1 MKFNELPFHESLKK
15 ALDKI
20 GYTELTPIQAKSIPF
35 AMEGHDLTGLAQT
48 GTGKT
53 MAFLLPTLHRLLS
66 AEEEEALPYALVL
79 APTRELT
86 IQIAEEAKKLL
97 EFTDLGVATIIGGTD
112 YKSQEQALGNKACII
127 VATPGRLIDFV
138 KNHGLSLESI
148 KVVILDEADR
158 MFDMGFVQDL
168 KYIFHKCKNRKQ
180 SLLFSA
186 TLSYEVVRLASRYL
200 NEPIEVHINPEKVIT
215 ERIDQTLLH
224 LGREEKLP
232 YLVNSLLNYPIEGLG
247 IIFTNYKMN
256 IPKIVSVLRKYG
268 ITATGLS
275 SELDQKKRIRL
286 LRDFKAG
293 KYKYLIATDV
303 ASRGIDIENIDVV
316 YNYDL
321 PQDAENYVHRI
332 GRTAR
337 AGRKGQSIG
346 FCSETDYTELERIEK
361 YLNSKIPVGEI
372 REEYLEF
379 PTGEFTPVFAD
390 EVIPGEK
397 KYQDREQR
405 GGRGGK
411 PRRGEE
417 PRRADRGG
425 RGGERGEHRSG
436 DKGRHKGKSE
446 GHHPPAKMSH
456 PSHNHGEAGEHH
468 KHPAKMTHHEFKH
481 GNHPKD
487 GKGKPHHKKHQPG
500 KSNQKSDP
508 RRNLFDI
515 NEVKQSKKQK
525 QSIWKRILSFFKK
538 D

>member
-1 MKFNELPFHESLKK
+1 MKFTELPLHELLHK
-15 ALDKI
+15 ALEKI
-20 GYTELTPIQAKSIPF
+20 GYIDLTPIQEKSIPF
-35 AMEGHDLTGLAQT
+35 AMEGKDVTGLAQT

-53 MAFLLPTLHRLLS
+53 MAFLVPTLHRLLNS
-66 AEEEEALPYALVL
+66 EEEEKLPYALVL

-86 IQIAEEAKKLL
+86 IQIGEEAKKLL
-97 EFTDLGVATIIGGTD
+97 QFTDYGVATIIGGTD
-112 YKSQEQALGNKACII
+112 YRSQEEALGNKACII

-138 KNHGLSLESI
+138 KNHGLSLDAV

-186 TLSYEVVRLASRYL
+186 TLSYEVVRLASKYL
-200 NEPIEVHINPEKVIT
+200 EDPIEVHINPEKVIT
-215 ERIDQTLLH
+215 ERIDQSLLH
-224 LGREEKLP
+224 LGRDEKLP
-232 YLVNSLLNYPIEGLG
+232 YLVNSLLNSSYEGLG

-256 IPKIVSVLRKYG
+256 IPRIVSSLRKYG

-337 AGRKGQSIG
+337 AGRKGSSIG
-346 FCSETDYTELERIEK
+346 LCSETDYTELERIEK
-361 YLNSKIPVGEI
+361 YLNSKLPVGEI
-372 REEYLEF
+372 NEAYLEF
-379 PTGEFTPVFAD
+379 PVGEFIPAFPEET
-390 EVIPGEK
+390 IPGERK
-397 KYQDREQR
+397 GQPHDRDRKGGRGDKQGR
-405 GGRGGK
+405 GGRDRDRKK
-411 PRRGEE
+411 PDH
-417 PRRADRGG
+417 P
-425 RGGERGEHRSG
+425 S
-436 DKGRHKGKSE
+436 
-446 GHHPPAKMSH
+446 HPPAKMSH
-456 PSHNHGEAGEHH
+456 HEHH
-468 KHPAKMTHHEFKH
+468 EHHARTEKTS
-481 GNHPKD
+481 GKD
-487 GKGKPHHKKHQPG
+487 SGKFSGQKRRDHKPQGQESKGKPKHHQ
-500 KSNQKSDP
+500 SNNQNHKQSQSSKVK
-508 RRNLFDI
+508 RNLFDI
-515 NEVKQSKKQK
+515 NDTKKSQQK
-525 QSIWKRILSFFKK
+525 KKSIWKRIISLFKK

>member
-1 MKFNELPFHESLKK
+1 MKFTELPFHESIQK

-20 GYTELTPIQAKSIPF
+20 GYSELTPIQTKAIPF
-35 AMEGHDLTGLAQT
+35 AMEGKDVTGLAQT

-66 AEEEEALPYALVL
+66 STEEEPLPYALVL

-86 IQIAEEAKKLL
+86 IQIGEEAKKLL
-97 EFTDLGVATIIGGTD
+97 QFTDFGVATIIGGTD
-112 YKSQEQALGNKACII
+112 YRSQEEALGNKACII

-138 KNHGLSLESI
+138 KNHGLSLDAI

-158 MFDMGFVQDL
+158 MFDMGFVMDL

-186 TLSYEVVRLASRYL
+186 TLSYEVVRLASKYL
-200 NEPIEVHINPEKVIT
+200 IDPIEVHINPEKVIT

-224 LGREEKLP
+224 LGRDEKLP

-256 IPKIVSVLRKYG
+256 IPKIVACLRNFG

-337 AGRKGQSIG
+337 AGRKGSSIG

-361 YLNSKIPVGEI
+361 YLNSKLPVAEVNDT
-372 REEYLEF
+372 YLEF
-379 PTGEFTPVFAD
+379 PKGEFTPVFP
-390 EVIPGEK
+390 EETIPGEK
-397 KYQDREQR
+397 KYQERDKRDKREKP
-405 GGRGGK
+405 GRG
-411 PRRGEE
+411 R
-417 PRRADRGG
+417 DR
-425 RGGERGEHRSG
+425 
-436 DKGRHKGKSE
+436 DKDRKKQ
-446 GHHPPAKMSH
+446 HPPAKMSH
-456 PSHNHGEAGEHH
+456 PQEGHPHPHPHAKSERPKQEEHRGPKKTSDKPGH
-468 KHPAKMTHHEFKH
+468 KTHKR
-481 GNHPKD
+481 KD
-487 GKGKPHHKKHQPG
+487 QNGQSQSQTPSQNAN
-500 KSNQKSDP
+500 SS
-508 RRNLFDI
+508 RRNLFDKDATRK
-515 NEVKQSKKQK
+515 ETQKKK
-525 QSIWKRILSFFKK
+525 SLWNKILSVFKK
-538 D
+538 S

>member
-1 MKFNELPFHESLKK
+1 MKFTELPFHESIQK

-20 GYTELTPIQAKSIPF
+20 GYSELTPIQTKAIPF
-35 AMEGHDLTGLAQT
+35 AMEGKDVTGLAQT

-66 AEEEEALPYALVL
+66 STEEEPLPYALVL

-86 IQIAEEAKKLL
+86 IQIGEEAKKLL
-97 EFTDLGVATIIGGTD
+97 QFTDYGVATIIGGTD
-112 YKSQEQALGNKACII
+112 YRSQEEALGNKACII

-138 KNHGLSLESI
+138 KNHGLSLDAI

-158 MFDMGFVQDL
+158 MFDMGFVMDL

-186 TLSYEVVRLASRYL
+186 TLSYEVVRLASKYL
-200 NEPIEVHINPEKVIT
+200 IDPIEVHINPEKVIT

-224 LGREEKLP
+224 LGRDEKLP

-256 IPKIVSVLRKYG
+256 IPKIVACLRKFG

-337 AGRKGQSIG
+337 AGRKGSSIG

-361 YLNSKIPVGEI
+361 YLNSKLPVADVNED
-372 REEYLEF
+372 YLVF
-379 PTGEFTPVFAD
+379 PKGDFTPVFP
-390 EVIPGEK
+390 EETIPGEK
-397 KYQDREQR
+397 KYQERDNRDKREKPGR
-405 GGRGGK
+405 GGR
-411 PRRGEE
+411 
-417 PRRADRGG
+417 DR
-425 RGGERGEHRSG
+425 
-436 DKGRHKGKSE
+436 DKDRKKQ
-446 GHHPPAKMSH
+446 HPPAKMSH
-456 PSHNHGEAGEHH
+456 PHEGHPHHLHSERPKSDEARGPRKTSDKPGQKAH
-468 KHPAKMTHHEFKH
+468 KHQ
-481 GNHPKD
+481 GQ
-487 GKGKPHHKKHQPG
+487 KPQHQNQN
-500 KSNQKSDP
+500 SNKNTNTNTA
-508 RRNLFDI
+508 RRNLFDKDATAQT
-515 NEVKQSKKQK
+515 NQKKK
-525 QSIWKRILSFFKK
+525 SLWKKIISVFKK
-538 D
+538 G

>member
-1 MKFNELPFHESLKK
+1 MKFTELSFHESIQK

-20 GYTELTPIQAKSIPF
+20 GYSELTPIQSKSIPF
-35 AMEGHDLTGLAQT
+35 AMEGKDVTGLAQT

-53 MAFLLPTLHRLLS
+53 MAFLLPTLHRLLTS
-66 AEEEEALPYALVL
+66 TDEETLPYALVL

-86 IQIAEEAKKLL
+86 IQIGEEAKKLL
-97 EFTDLGVATIIGGTD
+97 QFTDYGVATIIGGTD
-112 YKSQEQALGNKACII
+112 YRSQEEALGNKACII

-138 KNHGLSLESI
+138 KNHGLSLDAI
-148 KVVILDEADR
+148 RVVILDEADR
-158 MFDMGFVQDL
+158 MFDMGFVMDL

-186 TLSYEVVRLASRYL
+186 TLSYEVVRLASKYL
-200 NEPIEVHINPEKVIT
+200 IDPIEVHINPEKVIT

-224 LGREEKLP
+224 LGRDEKLP

-256 IPKIVSVLRKYG
+256 IPKIVACLRKFG

-337 AGRKGQSIG
+337 AGRKGSSIG

-361 YLNSKIPVGEI
+361 YLNSKLPVAEVN
-372 REEYLEF
+372 ESYLQF
-379 PTGEFTPVFAD
+379 PEGEFTAVFPE

-397 KYQDREQR
+397 KYQDRER
-405 GGRGGK
+405 RDKREKPGRG
-411 PRRGEE
+411 R
-417 PRRADRGG
+417 DRDKN
-425 RGGERGEHRSG
+425 RS
-436 DKGRHKGKSE
+436 KQ
-446 GHHPPAKMSH
+446 HPPAKMSH
-456 PSHNHGEAGEHH
+456 THEAHGHESSHSHSHAKSE
-468 KHPAKMTHHEFKH
+468 KHNNTSDKPQKKH
-481 GNHPKD
+481 QN
-487 GKGKPHHKKHQPG
+487 KGPDSKKQNQHHKKNTN
-500 KSNQKSDP
+500 SS
-508 RRNLFDI
+508 RRNLFDKDAT
-515 NEVKQSKKQK
+515 VLSSTKKK
-525 QSIWKRILSFFKK
+525 SIWKKIISIFKRG
-538 D
+538 

>member
-1 MKFNELPFHESLKK
+1 MKFTELPFHELLQK

-20 GYTELTPIQAKSIPF
+20 GYSELTPIQAKSIPF
-35 AMEGHDLTGLAQT
+35 AMEGNDLTGLAQT

-53 MAFLLPTLHRLLS
+53 MAFLLPTLHRLLTS
-66 AEEEEALPYALVL
+66 EEEEKLPYALVL

-86 IQIAEEAKKLL
+86 IQIGEEAKKLL
-97 EFTDLGVATIIGGTD
+97 QFTDYGVATIIGGTD
-112 YKSQEQALGNKACII
+112 YRSQEEALGNKACII

-138 KNHGLSLESI
+138 KNHGLSLEAV
-148 KVVILDEADR
+148 KVVVLDEADR

-186 TLSYEVVRLASRYL
+186 TLSYEVVRLAGKYL
-200 NEPIEVHINPEKVIT
+200 NDPIEVHINPEKVIT

-232 YLVNSLLNYPIEGLG
+232 YLVNSLLSSSIEGLG

-256 IPKIVSVLRKYG
+256 IPKIVASLRNYG

-286 LRDFKAG
+286 LRDFKEG

-337 AGRKGQSIG
+337 AGRKGSSIG
-346 FCSETDYTELERIEK
+346 FCSETDYIELERIEK
-361 YLNSKIPVGEI
+361 YLNSKIPVAEVN
-372 REEYLEF
+372 ESYLEF
-379 PTGEFTPVFAD
+379 PVGEFTPAFP
-390 EVIPGEK
+390 EETIPGEK
-397 KYQDREQR
+397 KHQGRGERERKGKDREQR
-405 GGRGGK
+405 GRGK
-411 PRRGEE
+411 R
-417 PRRADRGG
+417 DR
-425 RGGERGEHRSG
+425 EKKKTNSHV
-436 DKGRHKGKSE
+436 
-446 GHHPPAKMSH
+446 PAKMSH
-456 PSHNHGEAGEHH
+456 EHHTKTEGKQHPSSHKKSSKGSHQERNKRNDFSGPSHQTN
-468 KHPAKMTHHEFKH
+468 
-481 GNHPKD
+481 D
-487 GKGKPHHKKHQPG
+487 
-500 KSNQKSDP
+500 KS

-515 NEVKQSKKQK
+515 DAKPKSSTKKK
-525 QSIWKRILSFFKK
+525 SLWKRILSFFGKG
-538 D
+538 

>member
-1 MKFNELPFHESLKK
+1 MKFNELPFHESLSK

-35 AMEGHDLTGLAQT
+35 AMEGNDLTGLAQT

-112 YKSQEQALGNKACII
+112 YKSQEQALGNKACLI

-138 KNHGLSLESI
+138 KNHGLSLENI

-186 TLSYEVVRLASRYL
+186 TLSYEVVRLASKYL
-200 NEPIEVHINPEKVIT
+200 NDPIEVHINPEKVIT
-215 ERIDQTLLH
+215 ERIDQNLLH

-232 YLVNSLLNYPIEGLG
+232 YLVNSLLHNEIEGLG

-256 IPKIVSVLRKYG
+256 IPKIVSVLRKFG

-337 AGRKGQSIG
+337 AGRKGMSIG
-346 FCSETDYTELERIEK
+346 FCSETDYTELERIER
-361 YLNSKIPVGEI
+361 YLNSKIPMGEI

-379 PTGEFTPVFAD
+379 PKGEFTPVFAD
-390 EVIPGEK
+390 ESIPGEK
-397 KYQDREQR
+397 KYQDRERGER

-411 PRRGEE
+411 PRH
-417 PRRADRGG
+417 
-425 RGGERGEHRSG
+425 GGEQRGGEHRSG
-436 DKGRHKGKSE
+436 DRNGNRSGDRGRGKGKGE
-446 GHHPPAKMSH
+446 KHHPPAKMSH
-456 PSHNHGEAGEHH
+456 PHQHEGEGDH

-481 GNHPKD
+481 GHHPKD
-487 GKGKPHHKKHQPG
+487 GKGKGQHKKNQSG
-500 KSNQKSDP
+500 KSYQKNDP

-515 NEVKQSKKQK
+515 NEVKKSKKQK
-525 QSIWKRILSFFKK
+525 QSIWQRILSIFKK

>member
-97 EFTDLGVATIIGGTD
+97 EFTDFGVATIIGGTD

-138 KNHGLSLESI
+138 KNHGLSLENI

-346 FCSETDYTELERIEK
+346 LCSETDYTELERIEK

-379 PTGEFTPVFAD
+379 PKGEFTPVFAD

-411 PRRGEE
+411 PRRGDE
-417 PRRADRGG
+417 PRRTERGE

-436 DKGRHKGKSE
+436 DRSRHKGKS
-446 GHHPPAKMSH
+446 GGHPPAKMSH
-456 PSHNHGEAGEHH
+456 PDGHSHGHPSDH

-481 GNHPKD
+481 GHHTKD
-487 GKGKPHHKKHQPG
+487 GKGKPGHKKNQQG
-500 KSNQKSDP
+500 KSYQKNDP

-515 NEVKQSKKQK
+515 NEVKQSKKK
-525 QSIWKRILSFFKK
+525 NQSIWKRILSFFKK

>member
-1 MKFNELPFHESLKK
+1 MKFNELPFHESLTK

-35 AMEGHDLTGLAQT
+35 AMEGNDLTGLAQT

-66 AEEEEALPYALVL
+66 ADEEEALPYALVL

-97 EFTDLGVATIIGGTD
+97 EFTDFGVATIIGGTD
-112 YKSQEQALGNKACII
+112 YKSQEQALGNKACLI

-138 KNHGLSLESI
+138 KNHGLSLENI

-186 TLSYEVVRLASRYL
+186 TLSYEVVRLASKYL
-200 NEPIEVHINPEKVIT
+200 NDPIEVHINPEKVIT
-215 ERIDQTLLH
+215 ERIDQSLLH

-232 YLVNSLLNYPIEGLG
+232 YLVNSLLHNEIEGLG

-256 IPKIVSVLRKYG
+256 IPKIVSTLRKFG

-286 LRDFKAG
+286 LRDFKEG

-346 FCSETDYTELERIEK
+346 LCSETDYTELERIEK
-361 YLNSKIPVGEI
+361 YLNSKIPIAEI

-379 PTGEFTPVFAD
+379 PKGEFTPVFAD
-390 EVIPGEK
+390 EAIPGEK
-397 KYQDREQR
+397 KYQDRERGDR

-411 PRRGEE
+411 PKQG
-417 PRRADRGG
+417 DHHRGG
-425 RGGERGEHRSG
+425 DHRSG
-436 DKGRHKGKSE
+436 NRNDRSGDRRGKGKGE
-446 GHHPPAKMSH
+446 KHHPPAKMSH
-456 PSHNHGEAGEHH
+456 PHHHDGEGDH
-468 KHPAKMTHHEFKH
+468 KHPAKMTHHEMKH
-481 GNHPKD
+481 GGHSKD
-487 GKGKPHHKKHQPG
+487 GKGKGQHKKNQSG
-500 KSNQKSDP
+500 KHYQKNDP

-515 NEVKQSKKQK
+515 NEVKKSKKQK
-525 QSIWKRILSFFKK
+525 QSIWQRILSIFKK

>member
-1 MKFNELPFHESLKK
+1 MKFTELPFHPSIQT
-15 ALDKI
+15 ALEKI
-20 GYTELTPIQAKSIPF
+20 GYTDLTPIQEKSIPF
-35 AMEGHDLTGLAQT
+35 AMEGSDVTGLAQT

-66 AEEEEALPYALVL
+66 SAEEEPLPYALVL

-97 EFTDLGVATIIGGTD
+97 EFTDMGVATIIGGTD

-138 KNHGLSLESI
+138 KNHGLSLENI

-186 TLSYEVVRLASRYL
+186 TLSYEVVRLASKYL
-200 NEPIEVHINPEKVIT
+200 VDPIEVHINPEKVIT
-215 ERIDQTLLH
+215 ERINQSLLH
-224 LGREEKLP
+224 LGREEKMP
-232 YLVNSLLNYPIEGLG
+232 YLVNSLLNNEIEGLG

-337 AGRKGQSIG
+337 AGRIGSSIG
-346 FCSETDYTELERIEK
+346 LCSETDYTELERIEK

-372 REEYLEF
+372 NESYLAF
-379 PTGEFTPVFAD
+379 PVGEFTPVFAD
-390 EVIPGEK
+390 ESIPGEK
-397 KYQDREQR
+397 KFQERDGRER
-405 GGRGGK
+405 SGGK
-411 PRRGEE
+411 HKQAGDRRGKREGKE
-417 PRRADRGG
+417 THRDRNHGSKPS
-425 RGGERGEHRSG
+425 GEYRNRE
-436 DKGRHKGKSE
+436 D
-446 GHHPPAKMSH
+446 HHPPAKMH
-456 PSHNHGEAGEHH
+456 REDRKHHNKSEGNPKH
-468 KHPAKMTHHEFKH
+468 KNQNNK
-481 GNHPKD
+481 PKNTNVS
-487 GKGKPHHKKHQPG
+487 KTNSK
-500 KSNQKSDP
+500 
-508 RRNLFDI
+508 RNLFDI
-515 NEVKQSKKQK
+515 NALPETAKKK
-525 QSIWKRILSFFKK
+525 KSIWQRILTIFKK

>member
-1 MKFNELPFHESLKK
+1 MKFTELPFHEKIHQ
-15 ALDKI
+15 ALEKI
-20 GYTELTPIQAKSIPF
+20 GYSELTPIQEKSIPF
-35 AMEGHDLTGLAQT
+35 AMEGKDVTGLAQT

-66 AEEEEALPYALVL
+66 STEEEPIPYALVL

-97 EFTDLGVATIIGGTD
+97 QFTEFGVATIIGGTD
-112 YKSQEQALGNKACII
+112 YRSQEEALGNKACII

-138 KNHGLSLESI
+138 KNHGLSLDAV

-158 MFDMGFVQDL
+158 MFDMGFVMDL

-186 TLSYEVVRLASRYL
+186 TLSYEVVRLASKYL
-200 NEPIEVHINPEKVIT
+200 IDPIEVHINPEKVIT

-224 LGREEKLP
+224 LGRDEKLP

-256 IPKIVSVLRKYG
+256 IPKIVSTLRKYG
-268 ITATGLS
+268 VTATGLS

-337 AGRKGQSIG
+337 AGRKGSSIG

-361 YLNSKIPVGEI
+361 YLNSKLPVAEVK
-372 REEYLEF
+372 EDYLSF
-379 PTGEFTPVFAD
+379 PQGDFVAVLTD
-390 EVIPGEK
+390 EAVPGEK
-397 KYQDREQR
+397 KFQDREKRDHRDKR
-405 GGRGGK
+405 GGSR
-411 PRRGEE
+411 
-417 PRRADRGG
+417 DGG
-425 RGGERGEHRSG
+425 RDRKREPKSGG
-436 DKGRHKGKSE
+436 DKDRKP
-446 GHHPPAKMSH
+446 HHPPAKMAH
-456 PSHNHGEAGEHH
+456 PHEHH
-468 KHPAKMTHHEFKH
+468 NEHHTHSMDESKPARKT
-481 GNHPKD
+481 
-487 GKGKPHHKKHQPG
+487 GKPHHQKTPKQQGGRNSQNQNP
-500 KSNQKSDP
+500 NQKQHKNQQSNANAS
-508 RRNLFDI
+508 RRNLFDKEAVS
-515 NEVKQSKKQK
+515 NSSQKKK
-525 QSIWKRILSFFKK
+525 SIWNKIISVFKK
-538 D
+538 S

>member
-1 MKFNELPFHESLKK
+1 MKFTELPFHESIQK

-20 GYTELTPIQAKSIPF
+20 GYSELTPIQTKAIPF
-35 AMEGHDLTGLAQT
+35 AMEGKDVTGLAQT

-66 AEEEEALPYALVL
+66 SEEVEPLPYALVL

-86 IQIAEEAKKLL
+86 IQIGEEAKKLL
-97 EFTDLGVATIIGGTD
+97 QFTDYGVATIIGGTD
-112 YKSQEQALGNKACII
+112 YRSQEEALGNKACII

-138 KNHGLSLESI
+138 KNHGLSLDAI

-158 MFDMGFVQDL
+158 MFDMGFVMDL

-186 TLSYEVVRLASRYL
+186 TLSYEVVRLASKYL
-200 NEPIEVHINPEKVIT
+200 IDPIEVHINPEKVIT

-224 LGREEKLP
+224 LGRDEKLP

-256 IPKIVSVLRKYG
+256 IPKIVACLRKFG

-337 AGRKGQSIG
+337 AGRKGSSIG
-346 FCSETDYTELERIEK
+346 FCSESDYTELERIEK
-361 YLNSKIPVGEI
+361 YLNSKLPVAEVNDS
-372 REEYLEF
+372 YLEF
-379 PTGEFTPVFAD
+379 PKGEFTPVFPE

-397 KYQDREQR
+397 KYSDRE
-405 GGRGGK
+405 RGGK
-411 PRRGEE
+411 RDKPS
-417 PRRADRGG
+417 RAG
-425 RGGERGEHRSG
+425 R
-436 DKGRHKGKSE
+436 SE
-446 GHHPPAKMSH
+446 GRDTARDRDRKKPQHPPAKMAH
-456 PSHNHGEAGEHH
+456 PHHVEGHTHPHSKSERPKSDESRSAKKHNDKAPQKKHH
-468 KHPAKMTHHEFKH
+468 KTPNQDKNTQ
-481 GNHPKD
+481 N
-487 GKGKPHHKKHQPG
+487 
-500 KSNQKSDP
+500 KSTNPNDP
-508 RRNLFDI
+508 RRNLFNKDVEK
-515 NEVKQSKKQK
+515 NSNKKK
-525 QSIWKRILSFFKK
+525 KSLWKKIISIFKK

>member
-1 MKFNELPFHESLKK
+1 MKFNELPFHESLKQ

-20 GYTELTPIQAKSIPF
+20 GYTDLTPIQAKSIPF
-35 AMEGHDLTGLAQT
+35 AMEGSDLTGLAQT

-66 AEEEEALPYALVL
+66 SSEEVNLPYGLVL

-97 EFTDLGVATIIGGTD
+97 EFTDYGVATIIGGTD
-112 YKSQEQALGNKACII
+112 YKSQVEALGNKACLI

-138 KNHGLSLESI
+138 KNHGLSLDNI
-148 KVVILDEADR
+148 QVIILDEADR

-186 TLSYEVVRLASRYL
+186 TLSYEVVRLASKYL
-200 NEPIEVHINPEKVIT
+200 NDPIEVHINPEKVIT

-224 LGREEKLP
+224 LGREEKIP
-232 YLVNSLLNYPIEGLG
+232 YLVNSLLNYSIEGLG

-256 IPKIVSVLRKYG
+256 IPKLVQTLRKYG

-303 ASRGIDIENIDVV
+303 ASRGIDIENIDIV

-337 AGRKGQSIG
+337 AGRKGSSIAL
-346 FCSETDYTELERIEK
+346 CSESDYTELERIEK
-361 YLNSKIPVGEI
+361 YLNSKIPIGEI
-372 REEYLEF
+372 NESYLEF
-379 PTGEFTPVFAD
+379 PVGEFTPVL
-390 EVIPGEK
+390 EEESIPGEK
-397 KYQDREQR
+397 KYTDRERGDQR
-405 GGRGGK
+405 GSRGKKQGRD
-411 PRRGEE
+411 RRDRRPQREQSHRQREE
-417 PRRADRGG
+417 
-425 RGGERGEHRSG
+425 SG
-436 DKGRHKGKSE
+436 PTKDKE
-446 GHHPPAKMSH
+446 HHPAAKMSH
-456 PSHNHGEAGEHH
+456 HEY
-468 KHPAKMTHHEFKH
+468 KHQH
-481 GNHPKD
+481 
-487 GKGKPHHKKHQPG
+487 GKPGDSKSKKHFKKEDKHQKHTQQTG
-500 KSNQKSDP
+500 KQSS
-508 RRNLFDI
+508 RRNLFD
-515 NEVKQSKKQK
+515 KDKDYQLQKKK
-525 QSIWKRILSFFKK
+525 KSIWQRIVSIFKK

>member
-1 MKFNELPFHESLKK
+1 MKFTELPFHESIQK

-20 GYTELTPIQAKSIPF
+20 GYSELTPIQTKAIPF
-35 AMEGHDLTGLAQT
+35 AMEGKDVTGLAQT

-66 AEEEEALPYALVL
+66 SEEEEPLPYALVL

-86 IQIAEEAKKLL
+86 IQIGEEARKLL
-97 EFTDLGVATIIGGTD
+97 QFTDYGVATIIGGTD
-112 YKSQEQALGNKACII
+112 YRSQEEALGNKGCLI

-138 KNHGLSLESI
+138 KNHGLSLDAI

-158 MFDMGFVQDL
+158 MFDMGFVMDL

-186 TLSYEVVRLASRYL
+186 TLSYEVVRLASKYL
-200 NEPIEVHINPEKVIT
+200 VDPIEVHINPEKVIT

-224 LGREEKLP
+224 LGRDEKLP
-232 YLVNSLLNYPIEGLG
+232 YLVNSLLHNEIEGLG

-256 IPKIVSVLRKYG
+256 IPKIVACLRNYG

-337 AGRKGQSIG
+337 AGRKGSSIG
-346 FCSETDYTELERIEK
+346 FCSESDYTELERIEK
-361 YLNSKIPVGEI
+361 YLNSKLPVVDVN
-372 REEYLEF
+372 EEYLQF
-379 PTGEFTPVFAD
+379 PKGEFTPVFP
-390 EVIPGEK
+390 EETIPGEK
-397 KYQDREQR
+397 KYQDRDKRDKREKP
-405 GGRGGK
+405 GRG
-411 PRRGEE
+411 R
-417 PRRADRGG
+417 DR
-425 RGGERGEHRSG
+425 
-436 DKGRHKGKSE
+436 DKDKRKQ
-446 GHHPPAKMSH
+446 HPPAKMAHPHEGHPHAHPGAASH
-456 PSHNHGEAGEHH
+456 TKSER
-468 KHPAKMTHHEFKH
+468 
-481 GNHPKD
+481 PKKSSD
-487 GKGKPHHKKHQPG
+487 KPHAKTHKNASHKGPHQNKP
-500 KSNQKSDP
+500 SNTQQNANPS
-508 RRNLFDI
+508 RRNLFD
-515 NEVKQSKKQK
+515 KDASADKTPKKK
-525 QSIWKRILSFFKK
+525 SIWKKIISVFKK
-538 D
+538 S

>member
-1 MKFNELPFHESLKK
+1 MKFNELSFHESLQK
-15 ALDKI
+15 ALVKI
-20 GYTELTPIQAKSIPF
+20 GYTELTPIQEKSIPF
-35 AMEGHDLTGLAQT
+35 AMEGKDLTGLAQT

-66 AEEEEALPYALVL
+66 SAEEETLPYALVL

-86 IQIAEEAKKLL
+86 IQIAEEARKLL

-112 YKSQEQALGNKACII
+112 YKSQVDALGNKACII

-138 KNHGLSLESI
+138 KNHGLSLDSV

-158 MFDMGFVQDL
+158 MFDMGFVMDL

-186 TLSYEVVRLASRYL
+186 TLSYEVVRLASKYL
-200 NEPIEVHINPEKVIT
+200 NEPVEVHINPEKVIT

-224 LGREEKLP
+224 LGRDEKMP
-232 YLVNSLLNYPIEGLG
+232 YLVNSLLANQIEGLG

-256 IPKIVSVLRKYG
+256 IPRIVQTLRRYG

-337 AGRKGQSIG
+337 AGRKGSSIG
-346 FCSETDYTELERIEK
+346 LCSESDYTELERIEK
-361 YLNSKIPVGEI
+361 YLNSKIPIGELN
-372 REEYLEF
+372 ESYLEF
-379 PTGEFTPVFAD
+379 PKGEFTPVLS
-390 EVIPGEK
+390 EEPIPGERK
-397 KYQDREQR
+397 HLDSDRTGIKSNRNKRPGRDRDKRDARPERENKQR
-405 GGRGGK
+405 SKHNSGTSEK
-411 PRRGEE
+411 P
-417 PRRADRGG
+417 
-425 RGGERGEHRSG
+425 GEH
-436 DKGRHKGKSE
+436 
-446 GHHPPAKMSH
+446 HPAAKMSH
-456 PSHNHGEAGEHH
+456 HEYKHTHAKPGET
-468 KHPAKMTHHEFKH
+468 K
-481 GNHPKD
+481 
-487 GKGKPHHKKHQPG
+487 HKKQAHPREGSHKKQNVHSP
-500 KSNQKSDP
+500 KEAA
-508 RRNLFDI
+508 RRNLFD
-515 NEVKQSKKQK
+515 KDKDYQLQKKK
-525 QSIWKRILSFFKK
+525 KSIWKRIISIFKK

>member
-1 MKFNELPFHESLKK
+1 MKFNELPFHESLTK
-15 ALDKI
+15 ALEKI

-35 AMEGHDLTGLAQT
+35 AMEGNDLTGLAQT

-66 AEEEEALPYALVL
+66 ASEEEALPYALVL

-86 IQIAEEAKKLL
+86 IQIAEEARKLL
-97 EFTDLGVATIIGGTD
+97 EFTDFGVATIIGGTD

-138 KNHGLSLESI
+138 KNHGLSLENV

-186 TLSYEVVRLASRYL
+186 TLSYEVVRLASKYL
-200 NEPIEVHINPEKVIT
+200 NDPIEVHINPEKVIT
-215 ERIDQTLLH
+215 ERIDQSLLH

-256 IPKIVSVLRKYG
+256 IPKIVSALRRFG

-361 YLNSKIPVGEI
+361 YLNSKIPTAEI

-379 PTGEFTPVFAD
+379 PKGDFTPAFP
-390 EVIPGEK
+390 EETIPGEK
-397 KYQDREQR
+397 KYQERESR
-405 GGRGGK
+405 G
-411 PRRGEE
+411 
-417 PRRADRGG
+417 DRGG
-425 RGGERGEHRSG
+425 RGQKPSRGGEHRGDRGDRSGGGDRGRGKGKG
-436 DKGRHKGKSE
+436 DKHQ
-446 GHHPPAKMSH
+446 PPAKMAH
-456 PSHNHGEAGEHH
+456 PHGHPQHPGSGEDH
-468 KHPAKMTHHEFKH
+468 KHPAKMTHHEMKH
-481 GNHPKD
+481 GHHSKD
-487 GKGKPHHKKHQPG
+487 GKGNKPHKKNQSG
-500 KSNQKSDP
+500 NRNQKNNDP

-515 NEVKQSKKQK
+515 NEVKKSKQKK
-525 QSIWKRILSFFKK
+525 QSIWQRILSIFKK

>member
-1 MKFNELPFHESLKK
+1 MKFNELPFHESLTK

-35 AMEGHDLTGLAQT
+35 AMEGNDLTGLAQT

-66 AEEEEALPYALVL
+66 ATEEEPLPYALVL

-97 EFTDLGVATIIGGTD
+97 EFTDFGVATIIGGTD
-112 YKSQEQALGNKACII
+112 YKSQEQALGNKACLI

-138 KNHGLSLESI
+138 KNHGLSLENI

-186 TLSYEVVRLASRYL
+186 TLSYEVVRLASKYL
-200 NEPIEVHINPEKVIT
+200 NDPIEVHINPEKVIT
-215 ERIDQTLLH
+215 ERIDQSLLH

-232 YLVNSLLNYPIEGLG
+232 YLVNSLLHNEIEGLG

-256 IPKIVSVLRKYG
+256 IPKIVSTLRKFG

-286 LRDFKAG
+286 LRDFKEG

-337 AGRKGQSIG
+337 AGRKGMSIG
-346 FCSETDYTELERIEK
+346 FCSETDYTELERIER
-361 YLNSKIPVGEI
+361 YLNSKIPIAEI
-372 REEYLEF
+372 REEHLEF
-379 PTGEFTPVFAD
+379 PKGEFTPVFAD
-390 EVIPGEK
+390 EAIPGEK
-397 KYQDREQR
+397 KYQDRERGDR

-411 PRRGEE
+411 PRRGG
-417 PRRADRGG
+417 DNRG
-425 RGGERGEHRSG
+425 GEHRSG
-436 DKGRHKGKSE
+436 DRNDNRSGDRGRGKGKGE
-446 GHHPPAKMSH
+446 KHHPPAKMSH
-456 PSHNHGEAGEHH
+456 PHHHDGDGDH
-468 KHPAKMTHHEFKH
+468 KHPAKMTHHEMKH
-481 GNHPKD
+481 GQHSKD
-487 GKGKPHHKKHQPG
+487 GKGKGQHKKNQSG
-500 KSNQKSDP
+500 KHYQKNDP

-515 NEVKQSKKQK
+515 NEVKKSKKQK
-525 QSIWKRILSFFKK
+525 QSIWQRILSIFKK